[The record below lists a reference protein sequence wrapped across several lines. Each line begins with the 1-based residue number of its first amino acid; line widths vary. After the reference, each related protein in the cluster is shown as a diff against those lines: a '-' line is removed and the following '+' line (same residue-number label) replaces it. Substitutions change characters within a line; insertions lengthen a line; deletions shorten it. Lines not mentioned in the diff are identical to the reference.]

1 MSEPDFLSTSRIAI
15 LGLGL
20 MGGSLALAL
29 RGRCQ
34 ALLGCDINEETL
46 TLAEQLDTFDRL
58 SANPADI
65 LPEAEVVIL
74 ATPLDA
80 ILKLIVEIPSLHPGS
95 AIVLDLGSTKAQVC
109 QALAGLPERFDP
121 LGGHPMCGK
130 ETVGLENADAKI
142 YKEAIFAFI
151 DLERTS
157 EVAVEFANQLALAIG
172 SRPLWIDADTHDQW
186 SAAVSH
192 LPYLVATALSA
203 ATPPQSASLAGPGFR
218 STTRVAA
225 TPASIMV
232 DVLRT
237 NQGYILENLDRFR
250 VEIDELEELIAR
262 NDFYT
267 LNIRLDQI
275 AERQQMLI
283 AGPPV
288 KDIL

>member
-1 MSEPDFLSTSRIAI
+1 MSEADFLSSSRIAI

-34 ALLGCDINEETL
+34 ALLGCDTNEETL
-46 TLAEQLDTFDRL
+46 TLAEQIDTFDRL

-65 LPEAEVVIL
+65 LPDAEVVIL
-74 ATPLDA
+74 AAPLDA
-80 ILKLIVEIPSLHPGS
+80 ILRLIVEIPSLHPGS

-109 QALAGLPERFDP
+109 QALTGLPERFDP

-130 ETVGLENADAKI
+130 ETVGLENADANI
-142 YKEAIFAFI
+142 YQEATFAFTE
-151 DLERTS
+151 LERTS
-157 EVAVEFANQLALAIG
+157 EGAREFANQLAQAIG
-172 SRPLWIDADTHDQW
+172 SRPLWIDADTHDRW

-203 ATPPQSASLAGPGFR
+203 ATPPQSASLVGPGFR

-237 NQGYILENLDRFR
+237 NQGNILENLERFR
-250 VEIDELEELIAR
+250 VEIDKLEELVAR
-262 NDFYT
+262 NDFIT
-267 LNIRLDQI
+267 LNLRLDQI

-283 AGPPV
+283 AGHQV
-288 KDIL
+288 RDIL

>member
-1 MSEPDFLSTSRIAI
+1 
-15 LGLGL
+15 
-20 MGGSLALAL
+20 LA
-29 RGRCQ
+29 
-34 ALLGCDINEETL
+34 D
-46 TLAEQLDTFDRL
+46 
-58 SANPADI
+58 
-65 LPEAEVVIL
+65 VVIL
-74 ATPLDA
+74 AAPLQA
-80 ILKLIVEIPSLHPGS
+80 ILDLIHELPSLHPGS
-95 AIVLDLGSTKAQVC
+95 PVVIDIGSSKVQVVKAME
-109 QALAGLPERFDP
+109 GLPPRFDP

-142 YKEAIFAFI
+142 YKEATFTFI

-262 NDFYT
+262 NDVYT
-267 LNIRLDQI
+267 LNMSLDQI